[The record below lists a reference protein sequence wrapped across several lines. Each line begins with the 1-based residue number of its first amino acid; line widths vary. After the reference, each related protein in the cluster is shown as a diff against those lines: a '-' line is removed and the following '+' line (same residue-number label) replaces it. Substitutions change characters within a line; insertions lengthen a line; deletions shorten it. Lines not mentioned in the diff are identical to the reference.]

1 MNTPIAGTE
10 TSGYIPAQAL
20 RWNAVFAG
28 MAVGIAVH
36 LLLSMLGGAAGLTLS
51 RASPAGVQP
60 AVVPIV
66 AGVWSAA
73 SLVVAA
79 IAGGYV
85 AARSTGL
92 RRTGDGAL
100 HGAVAWGV
108 TTVFFALLAVIGIGA
123 TLGGFVGLLGGG
135 GSEEDALEL
144 GAAVSAWLAAAIA
157 LSLMAA
163 IAGGT
168 WGVRSAR
175 RLTRGR
181 LSAPGVAPPQSTAR
195 AHLP

>member
-1 MNTPIAGTE
+1 
-10 TSGYIPAQAL
+10 
-20 RWNAVFAG
+20 
-28 MAVGIAVH
+28 
-36 LLLSMLGGAAGLTLS
+36 
-51 RASPAGVQP
+51 
-60 AVVPIV
+60 
-66 AGVWSAA
+66 
-73 SLVVAA
+73 
-79 IAGGYV
+79 
-85 AARSTGL
+85 L

-163 IAGGT
+163 IAGGA

-175 RLTRGR
+175 RLTRGH
-181 LSAPGVAPPQSTAR
+181 LSAPGVAPQSTAR

>member
-1 MNTPIAGTE
+1 MNTTPIAGTE
-10 TSGYIPAQAL
+10 ASWHIPAQAL

-36 LLLSMLGGAAGLTLS
+36 LLLSTLGGAAGLALS
-51 RASPAGVQP
+51 GARQAEVQP
-60 AVVPIV
+60 AAVPV
-66 AGVWSAA
+66 LAGVWSAA

-79 IAGGYV
+79 TAGGYV
-85 AARSTGL
+85 AARSTGF
-92 RRTGDGAL
+92 RRAGDGAL
-100 HGAVAWGV
+100 HGAVAWGA
-108 TTVFFALLAVIGIGA
+108 TTVFFALLAAIGVGA
-123 TLGGFVGLLGGG
+123 TLGGFFGLLLVG
-135 GSEEDALEL
+135 GSEDDALEL

-175 RLTRGR
+175 RRTRRG
-181 LSAPGVAPPQSTAR
+181 LSAAGVAPQSTAR